1 MAHGEHVVALIN
13 WSAEINGER
22 IKGKEV
28 AVYRVRNARVVEVSF
43 HLDNPA
49 SDEAFWE

>member
-1 MAHGEHVVALIN
+1 MDHGEHVVAMID
-13 WSAEINGER
+13 WSAKRDGER
-22 IKGKEV
+22 IEGKEV
-28 AVYRVRNARVVEVSF
+28 AVYRVRDGEITEASF

>member
-1 MAHGEHVVALIN
+1 MDYGEQVVALID
-13 WSAEINGER
+13 WSAERDGER
-22 IKGKEV
+22 IEGKEV
-28 AVYRVRNARVVEVSF
+28 AVYRVRDGKIIEASF